1 MENMDIVL
9 PALFRLAMGGAALL
23 AAAAVMT
30 WVVGRL
36 TR

>member
-9 PALFRLAMGGAALL
+9 PALFRLAMGAALLL

-30 WVVGRL
+30 YAVARL
-36 TR
+36 AR